1 MHVTEL
7 SRAFAPLTPIET
19 RPLPPETSYSEESD
33 ELASLRREVRR
44 LRSRQEDMFALTMIV
59 VVVTT
64 VLTALHTIFATR
76 ARP

>member
-7 SRAFAPLTPIET
+7 SRAFAPLTPTET
-19 RPLPPETSYSEESD
+19 RPLPPETSWPKESD

-44 LRSRQEDMFALTMIV
+44 LRTRQEDMFALTMIV

-64 VLTALHTIFATR
+64 VLTALHTVFATR
-76 ARP
+76 TRS